1 MQFKSPEILYA
12 LFLLVI
18 PILIHLFQLRKFQKT
33 AFTNV
38 TFLKNAIIQTR
49 KSSQI
54 KRWLILLVRL
64 LLYTAIIL
72 AFSEPYRSQNN
83 DFIRPVETVLYLDN
97 SFSMEATGTQGELLK
112 RVIQDILESDY
123 IDNNS
128 VIFTNNT
135 TYKNKNSKALKNDL
149 LQIDYSHDQ
158 LDYNAALL
166 KGNSFFSKN
175 NKSLKKFIFI
185 SDFQELEQAFEQT
198 IDSSI
203 NLHLVQLEAQKLTNV
218 SIDTTYISKINS
230 SNLELTVRLNGLTE
244 STLDTPISLYN
255 QDGLIA
261 KSVVMNAD
269 SQSTIF
275 SLSKNLPINGVITIE
290 DSSLQYDP
298 GSIPGFP
305 VCCVW
310 AEAHRS
316 IW

>member
-185 SDFQELEQAFEQT
+185 S
-198 IDSSI
+198 
-203 NLHLVQLEAQKLTNV
+203 
-218 SIDTTYISKINS
+218 
-230 SNLELTVRLNGLTE
+230 
-244 STLDTPISLYN
+244 
-255 QDGLIA
+255 
-261 KSVVMNAD
+261 
-269 SQSTIF
+269 
-275 SLSKNLPINGVITIE
+275 
-290 DSSLQYDP
+290 
-298 GSIPGFP
+298 
-305 VCCVW
+305 
-310 AEAHRS
+310 
-316 IW
+316 